1 MELTKKEEQG
11 ARLYTLI
18 NALRLTQTEFS
29 KQIGISQ
36 AYISKVITGE
46 KSVSYR
52 VINGIT
58 RGFAMVNISWLMEG
72 DGDMFSSKKNETKS
86 NGVSEPEVKYEARP
100 ADPLSALRKL
110 LDDHERRLAEL
121 EREVRWLRGEDEEEK
136 G

>member
-1 MELTKKEEQG
+1 
-11 ARLYTLI
+11 
-18 NALRLTQTEFS
+18 
-29 KQIGISQ
+29 
-36 AYISKVITGE
+36 
-46 KSVSYR
+46 
-52 VINGIT
+52 
-58 RGFAMVNISWLMEG
+58 MVNISWLMEG